1 MRVGIGYDAH
11 QLVKD
16 RKLVL
21 GGVEIPH
28 SKGLLG
34 HSDAD
39 VLIHAIIDALLGAA
53 TLGTIGD
60 HFPDND
66 PQYKDISSLLLL
78 QKTLELISHRGFEIM
93 NIDSVIIAERPKLLP
108 HLKKMAHTMAKALKV
123 PETHI
128 NVKAKTTEGLG
139 FAGRKEGIAA
149 EAVCLLHSY
158 KKD

>member
-16 RKLVL
+16 RKLIL
-21 GGVEIPH
+21 GGIEVPH
-28 SKGLLG
+28 PKGLLG

-39 VLIHAIIDALLGAA
+39 VLIHAIIDALFGAA
-53 TLGTIGD
+53 CMGTIGD
-60 HFPDND
+60 HFPDSDNK
-66 PQYKDISSLLLL
+66 YKNISSLILL
-78 QKTLELISHRGFEIM
+78 QRTAELVSHRGFEII
-93 NIDSVIIAERPKLLP
+93 NIDAVIIAEKPKLLP
-108 HLKKMAHTMAKALKV
+108 YLKQMCETMAKALKID
-123 PETHI
+123 THHI

-149 EAVCLLHSY
+149 EAVCLVHSY